1 MSVFSIRLF
10 LAIIIFYMV
19 YGMWISKDNLQE
31 LMLHFTVEVSRTE
44 LRPSSSE
51 VASSL
56 AKLSHQLNIKSL
68 W

>member
-1 MSVFSIRLF
+1 MSVFSIRLL
-10 LAIIIFYMV
+10 LAIIIFYLV

-51 VASSL
+51 VHFFPCQAISP
-56 AKLSHQLNIKSL
+56 AQI
-68 W
+68 